1 MPPIA
6 LTDDQLTVIT
16 NAAHPLP
23 PQDRGLFLERV
34 AELLRGVEIGDG
46 AVARAVREAQ
56 RAFFKPPMITDG
68 TSTSR
73 WSRTA

>member
-23 PQDRGLFLERV
+23 PQDRAAFLERV
-34 AELLRGVEIGDG
+34 AEMLRGVEIGDG
-46 AVARAVREAQ
+46 AVSRAARTAQ
-56 RAFFKPPMITDG
+56 AEFLRPPQINGATVP
-68 TSTSR
+68 R
-73 WSRTA
+73 WSR

>member
-1 MPPIA
+1 MPIS

-23 PQDRGLFLERV
+23 PQDRGPFLERV

-46 AVARAVREAQ
+46 SIGRAVREAQ
-56 RAFFKPPMITDG
+56 REFLRPPAVTDG
-68 TSTSR
+68 TAVSR
-73 WSRTA
+73 WSRTAS